1 MHEENFDIIKI
12 SGVTGYYCYLK
23 VPDKVDLLCAQFH
36 MKLQLMT
43 DELRQFNTQFNT
55 HGEYDDIVL
64 GPGEKSCLSH
74 VL

>member
-1 MHEENFDIIKI
+1 MHAENFDIIKI
-12 SGVTGYYCYLK
+12 SSVTGYCYLK

-43 DELRQFNTQFNT
+43 NELRQFNM
-55 HGEYDDIVL
+55 HGEYDDTVL

-74 VL
+74 VP